1 MRKRNLLLPLFLGSL
16 FITSNV
22 HSSVFYLYEK
32 QNNNLLIACGGGG
45 GNSPKEKKEKKITQA
60 ERSLKFFE
68 SKKAAAEAKGESTEK
83 IDKKIEKYK
92 EILRKLNPKEL
103 KVQPTGEYG
112 GIPVRID
119 YEKELK
125 DQPTGEYGGIPVRI
139 DYEEE
144 IKGNKNNNSGNQQKK
159 KPQNNKTDK
168 KLLKE
173 IVDERRQFIDA
184 ERKDPGITYYEKAKD
199 KVSYLI
205 KKTAASNPSPSDD
218 FFKFTDKKY
227 ARLKELELIKN
238 FIDIVVYEHVHSG
251 KDFADYSLASNKKL
265 PRKLKLR
272 KEIYEKQHSL
282 VSKINRKQYSEEIR
296 ILLYQLVEASR
307 IIKFKMRGLYGAMSS
322 YDDYKEFNR

>member
-1 MRKRNLLLPLFLGSL
+1 M
-16 FITSNV
+16 
-22 HSSVFYLYEK
+22 
-32 QNNNLLIACGGGG
+32 
-45 GNSPKEKKEKKITQA
+45 
-60 ERSLKFFE
+60 
-68 SKKAAAEAKGESTEK
+68 
-83 IDKKIEKYK
+83 
-92 EILRKLNPKEL
+92 
-103 KVQPTGEYG
+103 
-112 GIPVRID
+112 
-119 YEKELK
+119 
-125 DQPTGEYGGIPVRI
+125 
-139 DYEEE
+139 
-144 IKGNKNNNSGNQQKK
+144 
-159 KPQNNKTDK
+159 
-168 KLLKE
+168 KE

-296 ILLYQLVEASR
+296 ILLYKLVEGSGM
-307 IIKFKMRGLYGAMSS
+307 IKFKMRGLYGAMSS
-322 YDDYKEFNR
+322 NDDYKEFNR